1 MNEKD
6 KRAIIQRYNENLKK
20 YGYSPKTLEWF
31 KNRQHIRFK
40 ALSEIGDLD
49 NSSILDVG
57 CGFGDLYGFLI
68 KKGLNIEYTGYDINE
83 NLIEIA
89 KEVYPDAHFEVKDIE
104 EDKTNEKFDWV
115 FSCGIFNN
123 KLSDN
128 ASFIQSMLKKMFK
141 LCNKGVAADFMSAYV
156 DFKNEGT
163 YYAKPEEIFKF
174 CKTLSRRV
182 LLRHDYM
189 PFEFC
194 VYVYKDDRINK
205 RNVFTEFDNLSKRNK
220 GTRFAK

>member
-6 KRAIIQRYNENLKK
+6 KQAMIQRYSENLKK

-68 KKGLNIEYTGYDINE
+68 KKGLSIKYTGYDINE
-83 NLIEIA
+83 NLIEIGR
-89 KEVYPDAHFEVKDIE
+89 EVYPDAHFEIKDIE

-123 KLSDN
+123 KMSDN
-128 ASFIQSMLKKMFK
+128 EFFIQNMLKKMFE
-141 LCNKGVAADFMSAYV
+141 LCSKGVAADFMSTYV
-156 DFKNEGT
+156 DFKNEGA
-163 YYAKPEEIFKF
+163 YYANPEEIFKF
-174 CKTLSRRV
+174 CKFLSRRV

-194 VYVYKDDRINK
+194 IYVYKNERINK
-205 RNVFTEFDNLSKRNK
+205 RNVFIEFTKRFNIAHNIK
-220 GTRFAK
+220 

>member
-6 KRAIIQRYNENLKK
+6 KQAIIQRYNENLKK

-49 NSSILDVG
+49 TCSILDVG

-68 KKGLNIEYTGYDINE
+68 KRGFKNITYTGYDINE
-83 NLIEIA
+83 NLIKIA
-89 KEVYPDAHFEVKDIE
+89 REVYPDAHFEVKEIE
-104 EDKTNEKFDWV
+104 KDKTNDKFDWV

-128 ASFIQSMLKKMFK
+128 ASFIRSMLKRMFEQ
-141 LCNKGVAADFMSAYV
+141 CNKGVAADFMSTYV
-156 DFKNEGT
+156 DFKNEGA
-163 YYAKPEEIFKF
+163 YYANPEEVFEF

-194 VYVYKDDRINK
+194 VYIYKDERINK
-205 RNVFTEFDNLSKRNK
+205 KNVFTEFDND
-220 GTRFAK
+220 